1 MMPASRNHFLDALR
15 GIAALLVL
23 ATHLQSSVIG
33 FYPSGWLAFHPQAAA
48 VLEHGAIG
56 VDVFFLISGF
66 IVFLAARRVMYAGH
80 GVRIFLLKR
89 FVRIFLP
96 YWPLALIL
104 GAAYALLPGFSA
116 STDPIQI
123 NWIKSL
129 TLIPGGGGAYSLPVA
144 WTLSYELFFYLL
156 LGLSLA
162 FKNSVWRLGLIAAP
176 SLSALLMYSVGAGIA
191 FGKAT
196 DPLMLLASPYQFEF
210 LLGCGVALL
219 AAQRWHLATTLRSH
233 RFVVSALLGAGALL
247 LLFPFPFS
255 LVYRFLLLLVL
266 AALILLSTVRD
277 FEGLPGLSVFAWVG
291 GISYSLYLIHNPLQS
306 LAIRLAVHFALPEL
320 AASVL
325 LVLVPLLAAIVYF
338 QIVETWS
345 LRLMNRGAAY
355 LNPYSV

>member
-1 MMPASRNHFLDALR
+1 MPASRNHFLDALR

-23 ATHLQSSVIG
+23 ATHLQLSVIG
-33 FYPSGWLAFHPQAAA
+33 FYPSGYLASHPQAAA

-66 IVFLAARRVMYAGH
+66 IVFLAARRVINAGH

-116 STDPIQI
+116 ATDPIQV

-129 TLIPGGGGAYSLPVA
+129 TLIPGGGDYSLPVA
-144 WTLSYELFFYLL
+144 WTLSFELFFYLL

-176 SLSALLMYSVGAGIA
+176 SLSVLLMYAVGAGIA
-191 FGKAT
+191 FGQAT

-277 FEGLPGLSVFAWVG
+277 FEGLPGLRAFAWVG
-291 GISYSLYLIHNPLQS
+291 GISYSLYLIHNPIQS
-306 LAIRLAVHFALPEL
+306 LAIRLAVRLALPEL
-320 AASVL
+320 MAVVL
-325 LVLVPLLAAIVYF
+325 LVLVPLVAATVYF
-338 QIVETWS
+338 KTVESWS
-345 LRLMNRGAAY
+345 LSLMHRSAEFFKPDEA
-355 LNPYSV
+355 